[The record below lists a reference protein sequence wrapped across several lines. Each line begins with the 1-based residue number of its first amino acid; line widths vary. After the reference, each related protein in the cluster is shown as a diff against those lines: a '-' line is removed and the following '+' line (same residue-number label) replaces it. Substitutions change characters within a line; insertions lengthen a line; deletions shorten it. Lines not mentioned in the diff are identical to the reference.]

1 MAVYN
6 LPLDADFNEGGL
18 RAGQAGAWRTFG
30 SLDGLASGL
39 PIEKRTDVR
48 PEALKSIPDA
58 WAQVQLVHDALFDSA
73 HEAHE
78 EVRAQWRAILTLF
91 ALQPTHR
98 DDYTLS
104 IDSYD
109 FTKATRED
117 QEKAGRP
124 ASPWTRLRSVL
135 EELIPRGAMASEV
148 NWDRLG
154 VVDFMARGER
164 FEALALLS
172 PVTLVAPGRRAAQL
186 SGPLPWK
193 GGIIADPTETGGL
206 RRGAWTILEKYLE
219 QLIAGLRDVGVV
231 ADRPDDRDKLIGQLD
246 AFRKDCKARKQGG
259 GRAPNPVE
267 IGNLVYPSPFFGML
281 GKTWASSGDHDLD
294 CALAVRPRHVAAAKT
309 QFMLADGS
317 VARALGRDPHDV
329 SVWGGVTL
337 GELAEEAVFD
347 DRRAAA
353 AKKGVVLLRAED
365 FFADTFVRF
374 QAGAEAEFN
383 PDDFKRSLLPLSP
396 LALLFFDGDA
406 ELSQSVS
413 LEASADGVD
422 VVLKVPLASG
432 KPALVRKRYGSADT
446 IEMPA
451 PGDLALWPNFEEKD
465 WRWNYLRFEY
475 NPKAEL
481 VTRFGASRE
490 LILAD
495 VAGGALEEDK
505 AKRALEW
512 GSGRCEV
519 EGRVMPARS
528 SELKGPAGETI
539 LQRIR
544 FAAGSD
550 SVGEHHWVPHG
561 VEAIFFATPPGRERH
576 SVAAGCVLVNRS
588 ESASDDSGE
597 ATVAVDFGTSNTI
610 AFVQTERKG
619 QRRIVIKNRLV
630 FPAGRN
636 DAALP
641 LQYTDF
647 FPMIDHDMPLPTV
660 LKERQISGTPTDE
673 LRGFAAN
680 PDPTG
685 GPLPLGFTHLAFF
698 TPRLASGSYLALSE
712 SVKNGQLKFDLKWS
726 DSSKDRPLVRIY
738 LRQLMIMIAAELRQS
753 GVRMGAIKWR
763 FSFPQA
769 FTQEQEMQFRSTL
782 EDILRGI
789 RADDQSED
797 GAALPLMV
805 QTEAEAAAAYFA
817 VDSDQEKAGSS
828 RLVLMLDIGGG
839 TTDFAVRLDRALIWQ
854 GSVRVAGS
862 HFFRD
867 YLVNNPKLVTDI
879 DPSQMK
885 EIDQVSSERSLASA
899 ESRRSQL
906 VNLFVARA
914 TFHREFERA
923 YLNHANDPVW
933 VGLRQCAETALG
945 GMMHYLGLVLHLLQA
960 EHPGLGEMRSIDI
973 HFGGRGAT
981 YFKHLGGSRPSDSPL
996 ASLCRL
1002 AVQRGGWAAE
1012 DFAVFPRFSNQ
1023 PKEEVG
1029 RGLLLADPVERRPK
1043 TPVLL
1048 PLGLDVLAQA
1058 EGGRERL
1065 GPEER
1070 VERLYDAQVIDDV
1083 LLDEFAVFLKGLREH
1098 AGFSIDLASGE
1109 AQRAVRGRTLAK
1121 IGPAVRTMTQSM
1133 RDQRNPQSIEAPFTT
1148 ALRCLVE
1155 QMAGPFEER
1164 NRMLGV
1170 EQLGTVR

>member
-6 LPLDADFNEGGL
+6 LPLEADFTHGDL
-18 RAGQAGAWRTFG
+18 KAAKIGAWRTFG

-39 PIEKRTDVR
+39 PIEKRTDVA
-48 PEALKSIPDA
+48 PDALKSIPDA
-58 WAQVQLVHDALFDSA
+58 WAQVQLVHDALFDST
-73 HEAHE
+73 HEAHDQ
-78 EVRAQWRAILTLF
+78 VRAQWRALLTLF
-91 ALQPTHR
+91 ALQPTHK

-104 IDSYD
+104 IDSFD
-109 FTKATRED
+109 FATTKEEE
-117 QEKAGRP
+117 QGRAKGQGP
-124 ASPWTRLRSVL
+124 RPTRLRSVL
-135 EELIPRGAMASEV
+135 EELIPQGAVASEAK
-148 NWDRLG
+148 WSRLG
-154 VVDFMARGER
+154 VVDFIARGER
-164 FEALALLS
+164 FEALAMLS
-172 PVTLVAPGRRAAQL
+172 PVTLVAPGRRIAL
-186 SGPLPWK
+186 LDGPLPWK
-193 GGIIADPTETGGL
+193 GGSIADPTVAGGL
-206 RRGAWTILEKYLE
+206 RRGAWTILEKYLD
-219 QLIAGLRDVGVV
+219 QLVTGLRKLGGL
-231 ADRPDDRDKLIGQLD
+231 ADRPDDREKLIGQIE
-246 AFRKDCKARKQGG
+246 AFKKDCATRKQGG
-259 GRAPNPVE
+259 GPAPEPAE
-267 IGNLVYPSPFFGML
+267 IGNLAYPSPFFGML
-281 GKTWASSGDHDLD
+281 GRTWTSGGPADLD
-294 CALAVRPRHVAAAKT
+294 CALTVRPRNVAASKA
-309 QFMLADGS
+309 QFMLVDAS
-317 VARALGRDPHDV
+317 VARALEREEHDV
-329 SVWGGVTL
+329 SVWGGATL
-337 GELAEEAVFD
+337 GELADETLFA

-383 PDDFKRSLLPLSP
+383 PDDFKRSLVPLSP
-396 LALLFFDGDA
+396 LALLFFDGHS

-422 VVLKVPLASG
+422 VVLRVPLAAG
-432 KPALVRKRYGSADT
+432 KTALLRRRYGPAET

-465 WRWNYLRFEY
+465 WHWNYLRFEY

-495 VAGGALEEDK
+495 VAGGALDEDK

-519 EGRVMPARS
+519 EARVTPSRS
-528 SELKGPAGETI
+528 SELTGPSGETI

-544 FAAGSD
+544 FAAVSD
-550 SVGEHHWVPHG
+550 SIGEHHWVPHG
-561 VEAIFFATPPGRERH
+561 VEAVFFATPPSRERG
-576 SVAAGCVLVNRS
+576 SVPAGCVLVDRPAS
-588 ESASDDSGE
+588 TSDDSRE

-610 AFVQTERKG
+610 AFVDTVRKG
-619 QRRIVIKNRLV
+619 LRRIAFQNRLV

-641 LQYTDF
+641 LQYADF

-673 LRGFAAN
+673 IRAFAAD
-680 PDPTG
+680 PDPNLR
-685 GPLPLGFTHLAFF
+685 PLPVGFTHLAFF

-726 DSSKDRPLVRIY
+726 DSSKDRPLVRVY
-738 LRQLMIMIAAELRQS
+738 LRQLMLMIAAELRQS
-753 GVRMGAIKWR
+753 GIRTNDIQWR

-769 FTQEQEMQFRSTL
+769 FTQDQESQFRSTL
-782 EDILRGI
+782 EDILKGI
-789 RADDQSED
+789 RDEKAEVQ
-797 GAALPLMV
+797 AALPLMV

-817 VDSDQEKAGSS
+817 VDRDQENAGSS
-828 RLVLMLDIGGG
+828 QLILMLDIGGG
-839 TTDFAVRLDRALIWQ
+839 TTDFAVRLDKALIWQ

-879 DPSQMK
+879 DPNQMK
-885 EIDQVSSERSLASA
+885 EIEQASSERSLTTA

-945 GMMHYLGLVLHLLQA
+945 GMMHYLGLVLHLLQD
-960 EHPGLGEMRSIDI
+960 EHPRLRDMRSIDI
-973 HFGGRGAT
+973 LFGGRGAT

-1002 AVQRGGWAAE
+1002 AVERAGWAA
-1012 DFAVFPRFSNQ
+1012 DGFAVFPVFSGQ

-1029 RGLLLADPVERRPK
+1029 RGLLLADPAAGRPK

-1048 PLGLDVLAQA
+1048 PLGLDILAQA
-1058 EGGRERL
+1058 ENGRERF

-1070 VERLYDAQVIDDV
+1070 LERLYDAQGIEDI
-1083 LLDEFAVFLKGLREH
+1083 LLDEFDAFLKGLREH
-1098 AGFSIDLASGE
+1098 AGFSIDLSSSA
-1109 AQRAVRGRTLAK
+1109 AQKAVRGRTLAK
-1121 IGPAVRTMTQSM
+1121 IGPTIRGMSRRV
-1133 RDQRNPQSIEAPFTT
+1133 RDQRNPQSLEAPFTT

-1155 QMAGPFEER
+1155 QMAGPVEER
-1164 NRMLGV
+1164 NRLLGV
-1170 EQLGTVR
+1170 EQLGSGR